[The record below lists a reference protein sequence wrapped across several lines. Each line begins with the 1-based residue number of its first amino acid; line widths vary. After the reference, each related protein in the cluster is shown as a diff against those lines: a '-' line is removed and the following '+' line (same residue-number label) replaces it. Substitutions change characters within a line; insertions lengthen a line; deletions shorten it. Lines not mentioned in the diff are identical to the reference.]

1 MTTVQFRN
9 EKCEKTIQKFID
21 CNKKVDIILT
31 SPPYNTAR
39 NVKTQKAIDTHN
51 NRYDEYSDNMSNEEY
66 LQWTV
71 NLFNE
76 FDKIL
81 EKNGVILYNL
91 SYGSEN
97 PNCMWL
103 VPSEIIKNTNFM
115 IADNIIW
122 KKGSALPNNVSPNKL
137 TRIIEYVFVICRKKE
152 FKTFKANK
160 KKTKKSSTTGQQYY
174 ENVFNFIE
182 APNNDGSCNVNKA
195 TYSSELCE
203 KLLNIYANEKSIV
216 YDPFMGTGTT
226 GIACIK
232 FNENNNDMICIGSEI
247 SPKQVEYSCE
257 RAHKFLEDN
266 NNVADIKCFIK
277 KEE

>member
-9 EKCEKTIQKFID
+9 EKCEETIQKFID
-21 CNKKVDIILT
+21 GNKKVDIILT

-51 NRYDEYSDNMSNEEY
+51 NRYDGYSDNMTEEEY
-66 LQWTV
+66 SAWSV
-71 NLFNE
+71 DLFNK

-103 VPSEIIKNTNFM
+103 TLGDIVRNTNFM

-122 KKGSALPNNVSPNKL
+122 KKGSALPNNVSHNKL
-137 TRIIEYVFVICRKKE
+137 TRITEYVFVICRKKE

-160 KKTKKSSTTGQQYY
+160 AKTKKSSTGQQYY
-174 ENVFNFIE
+174 ENVYNFIE
-182 APNNDGSCNVNKA
+182 APNNDGSCKLNKA

-203 KLLNIYANEKSIV
+203 KLLNIYADESSKV

-226 GIACIK
+226 AIACIK
-232 FNENNNDMICIGSEI
+232 FNENNNNMVCVGSEI
-247 SPKQVEYSCE
+247 SAKQVEFSCE
-257 RAHKFLEDN
+257 RANKFLEEN
-266 NNVADIKCFIK
+266 NKVANIKCVIK
-277 KEE
+277 KEQ

>member
-9 EKCEKTIQKFID
+9 EKCESTMQKFIETSR
-21 CNKKVDIILT
+21 KVDIILT

-51 NRYDEYSDNMSNEEY
+51 NRYDGYSDNMSEEEY
-66 LQWTV
+66 SAWSV

-81 EKNGVILYNL
+81 AKDGVILYNL

-103 VPSEIIKNTNFM
+103 TLGDIVRNTNFM

-137 TRIIEYVFVICRKKE
+137 TRITEYVFVICRKKE

-160 KKTKKSSTTGQQYY
+160 KITRYGGKLGTQAYY

-182 APNNDGSCNVNKA
+182 APNNDGSCNLNKA
-195 TYSSELCE
+195 TYSSDLCE
-203 KLLNIYANEKSIV
+203 KLLNIYANENSIV
-216 YDPFMGTGTT
+216 FDPFMGTGTT
-226 GIACIK
+226 AIACIK
-232 FNENNNDMICIGSEI
+232 FNNNNNNMICIGSEI
-247 SPKQVEYSCE
+247 SKAQVEFSCE
-257 RAHKFLEDN
+257 RANKFVKEN
-266 NNVADIKCFIK
+266 NIDSKLLCYIK
-277 KEE
+277 